1 MTRRA
6 QINDLLQTF
15 DDDITRLT
23 RLNQQTQLE
32 LCQAQSTIAHLEA
45 RVTRLTDENGR
56 LLLSRGRTQQQHH
69 HQHQESATEPNN
81 TELEAVERLTTE
93 NASLREQLE
102 RLKHQY
108 VDNSI
113 FCDIDTRESHDS
125 GVQFHSD
132 CDSMSIVSNNRHH
145 NPLDSLLC
153 NEELNNHRPNSLYC
167 DGDTLSRADLA
178 YFTSVRTPT
187 KTPTK
192 FRTPIKFRT
201 PQKSPFTPGS
211 TTSCSSLTLATS
223 AAATRSM
230 QMIGVDTEQL
240 PNITTRTLMGQ
251 ITHDRPGRT
260 FQLTASGLSSLRVVA
275 TTATTMT
282 TPIATNHE
290 QTSSNRLK
298 PPNKPKVK
306 STQPSSSSQEPFQSP
321 RKLKTINIL
330 RRRRASERNKVYE
343 TPTRSSRR
351 KQVF

>member
-1 MTRRA
+1 
-6 QINDLLQTF
+6 
-15 DDDITRLT
+15 
-23 RLNQQTQLE
+23 
-32 LCQAQSTIAHLEA
+32 
-45 RVTRLTDENGR
+45 
-56 LLLSRGRTQQQHH
+56 
-69 HQHQESATEPNN
+69 
-81 TELEAVERLTTE
+81 
-93 NASLREQLE
+93 
-102 RLKHQY
+102 
-108 VDNSI
+108 
-113 FCDIDTRESHDS
+113 
-125 GVQFHSD
+125 
-132 CDSMSIVSNNRHH
+132 MSIVSNNRHH

-251 ITHDRPGRT
+251 ITHDKPGEFYWNITSSNLKQGRT

-275 TTATTMT
+275 TTASTMI
-282 TPIATNHE
+282 TPIATNNE
-290 QTSSNRLK
+290 QTSSSNRLK

-330 RRRRASERNKVYE
+330 RRRRASV
-343 TPTRSSRR
+343 SSNDLLQ
-351 KQVF
+351 KNLIY